1 MTTSDNSSTQGRKRS
16 SVHTGES
23 GFDHPQKSTEQG
35 FSDGQQSFELEGVT
49 PEPLLFDYVHK
60 LYSTNTLAPA
70 LLAAQPVD
78 HLETYRKLSQC
89 ADNVTVK
96 PDGSVYHHARCN
108 LRICPLCSAIT
119 ARKRQARAKAVIRS
133 KEALFRLAGSDDN
146 PSQAHKLKTHAICL
160 GLNLGQRCELYE
172 IREYVKALNA
182 TWTKFY
188 KVKAVRDFVAGYHR
202 VAEVALEAS
211 EATMSAHAHFHITL
225 LIDASD
231 PKLTLESA
239 LTYAESTLIP
249 IWVNKAREV
258 IKSRKLDTVIK
269 ATGQKAFPLD
279 AQNMG
284 ELGAW
289 LSYCLKGVVN
299 HEANKLRKTPELTP
313 AQHADAWLALGSQLK
328 HQHLISDGG
337 LFKESRQAYDR
348 AEELRK
354 LDREAREAE
363 ADQVPSSTFR
373 MKRMK
378 RPPKVT
384 HRWSHP
390 SSRWKRA
397 EEYDPDLDCDP
408 EALLRGLYLRV
419 DRDKLFAII
428 REMRLSQKR
437 AIDEAQLIRAKDEA
451 SEDRW
456 KIAYWLST
464 GKRPPK
470 SPKDRGKRQA
480 S

>member
-1 MTTSDNSSTQGRKRS
+1 MTTLPNTSAQGRKRLTTS
-16 SVHTGES
+16 TVENTPKPPSVN
-23 GFDHPQKSTEQG
+23 TEQC
-35 FSDGQQSFELEGVT
+35 FSHGQQSLELEGVT
-49 PEPLLFDYVHK
+49 PDSLLFDHVHK

-70 LLAAQPVD
+70 LLAAQPID

-89 ADNVTVK
+89 ADNITIK

-119 ARKRQARAKAVIRS
+119 ARKRQSRTKDIIRS
-133 KEALFRLAGSDDN
+133 KHALFRLAGSDSN

-160 GLNLGQRCELYE
+160 GLNLGQRCELHE

-188 KVKAVRDFVAGYHR
+188 KVQVVKDFVAGYHR
-202 VAEVALEAS
+202 VAEVALES
-211 EATMSAHAHFHITL
+211 SGATMSAHAHFHITL

-231 PKLTLESA
+231 PKLTLENA

-249 IWVNKAREV
+249 IWINKAREV
-258 IKSRKLDTVIK
+258 IKSRKLDTTIK

-279 AQNMG
+279 AQDMG

-299 HEANKLRKTPELTP
+299 HEADKLRRAPELTP

-354 LDREAREAE
+354 LDQEAHQAK
-363 ADQVPSSTFR
+363 ADLMSPSTPKL
-373 MKRMK
+373 KRMS

-390 SSRWKRA
+390 SSRWKRS

-408 EALLRGLYLRV
+408 EALLRGLYLHV
-419 DRDKLFAII
+419 DRDKLFSII
-428 REMRLSQKR
+428 REMRLSQRR
-437 AIDEAQLIRAKDEA
+437 AINEAQLIRAKDKAFEN
-451 SEDRW
+451 RW
-456 KIAYWLST
+456 KVAYWLST
-464 GKRPPK
+464 GKRPPE
-470 SPKDRGKRQA
+470 PPRGREKHQA